1 MKLLPDLHILV
12 IDDNPNIHQDFVK
25 ILTTDTSI
33 KKINELEQ
41 QIFNNSNEK
50 QQKPNFPHFMIDAAS
65 QGEEGVRRIKQAIDE
80 RRPYA
85 LAFVDIRMPPGWDG
99 IETIKQIWKIDPN
112 IQIVICTAY
121 SDYTWEETI
130 EQLGMNDNLL
140 ILKKPFDNIAVRQL
154 ACALT
159 KKWQLIQEAREYT
172 DFLERRVEERTTSL
186 QKSVSTLRATLE
198 SSADGILV
206 VDKQG
211 KIVDY
216 NNKFIEMW
224 KIPQSIIS
232 AKNNELLFEYASS
245 ELIDAKAFNEKLHK
259 IAHDQDL
266 VNFDLIRFK
275 DGRVFERYTQ
285 PYKLNE
291 KTVGR
296 VWSFRDITQ
305 HIFLEEKLAHQATH
319 DELTGLPNRVLLVD
333 RIKQAM
339 LRSKRDCTLVAIL
352 FFDLD
357 RFKLINDSFS
367 HQAGDEVLKTVAQN
381 LRAACR
387 EQDTLA
393 RIGGDEFV
401 MILQDLKNIEKSID
415 ISDKLLS
422 AINKP
427 FILANKEITM
437 TTSIGVSIYP
447 QDGDKIEVLMR
458 NADLAMYHAKE
469 LGANQI
475 QFYTPELN
483 QRSLH
488 RLEQESELRRAIL
501 NNEFFLYYQP
511 QFDVVKKKVIAI
523 EALIRWQH
531 PTKGLILP
539 LDFIPL
545 AEEIGLIIPIGE
557 WVLRTACKQN
567 KKFQDMG
574 IPPVRV
580 AVNVT
585 TPQIRQPHFTEM
597 VKKILDETGL
607 LPEYL
612 ELELTEN
619 IIVNN
624 AKIMHVLSELREIGV
639 QIALDDFGTGTS
651 SLNYL
656 RKIPIDRLKI
666 DRSFIENIN
675 TNRNDEVII
684 RAIITMANSLSLEVI
699 AEGVET
705 HNQLE
710 FLKSQEC
717 NEIQGYYLS
726 EPLSVDELR
735 EMLTNK
741 KKFKVNNKG

>member
-33 KKINELEQ
+33 KKINELEN
-41 QIFNNSNEK
+41 QIFNNSEK
-50 QQKPNFPHFMIDAAS
+50 NQEKANFPHFMIDAAS
-65 QGEEGVRRIKQAIDE
+65 QGEEGLRRIKQAIAE
-80 RRPYA
+80 NRPYA

-99 IETIKQIWKIDPN
+99 IETIKQIWKIDSN

-172 DFLERRVEERTTSL
+172 EFLERRVEERTTSL
-186 QKSVSTLRATLE
+186 QESVSTLRATLE

-206 VDKQG
+206 VDNQG

-224 KIPQSIIS
+224 KIPQSVLS

-245 ELIDAKAFNEKLHK
+245 ALDDAKTFNEKLHE
-259 IAHDQDL
+259 IANDQQL

-291 KTVGR
+291 QTVGR

-339 LRSKRDCTLVAIL
+339 LRSKRDRTRVAIL

-367 HQAGDEVLKTVAQN
+367 HQAGDEVLKTVSKN
-381 LRAACR
+381 LCAVCR

-401 MILQDLKNIEKSID
+401 MVLQDLKTVENIVD
-415 ISDKLLS
+415 IADKLLS
-422 AINKP
+422 TINKP
-427 FILANKEITM
+427 FIISHKEITM
-437 TTSIGVSIYP
+437 TTSVGISIYP

-475 QFYTPELN
+475 QFYTSELN
-483 QRSLH
+483 QRSLK
-488 RLEQESELRRAIL
+488 RLEQESELRIAIL

-531 PTKGLILP
+531 PVKGVILP

-545 AEEIGLIIPIGE
+545 AEEIGLIVPIGE
-557 WVLRTACKQN
+557 WVIRTACEQN

-585 TPQIRQPHFTEM
+585 TPQIRQPHFIKM
-597 VKKILDETGL
+597 VKRILQETGL
-607 LPEYL
+607 RPEYL

-624 AKIMHVLSELREIGV
+624 AKIIHVLSELREIGI
-639 QIALDDFGTGTS
+639 QIALDDFGTGNS

-684 RAIITMANSLSLEVI
+684 RAIITMANSLNLEVI

-705 HNQLE
+705 QNQLQ

-726 EPLSVDELR
+726 EPLSVDELK
-735 EMLTNK
+735 EMLMNK
-741 KKFKVNNKG
+741 IVAVS